1 MRATEAAGVIATV
14 CFALV
19 GVLYVLALVLLS

>member
-1 MRATEAAGVIATV
+1 MLNPAESLLIATV

-19 GVLYVLALVLLS
+19 CAIVLVGCMGGE